1 MNNQNLIKL
10 LNKNLSINGM
20 ITIKKLAW
28 SWEKDIAKKLENSL
42 IEECQV
48 IYGED
53 TVILTLSKNGEVFT
67 VEIIID
73 SIYLEED

>member
-1 MNNQNLIKL
+1 MDI
-10 LNKNLSINGM
+10 S
-20 ITIKKLAW
+20 
-28 SWEKDIAKKLENSL
+28 DIAKKLENSL

-73 SIYLEED
+73 SIYIEED

>member
-28 SWEKDIAKKLENSL
+28 SWEKDIAKKQENIL
-42 IEECQV
+42 RKHCDVKPKPILVNPLTGNIELV
-48 IYGED
+48 
-53 TVILTLSKNGEVFT
+53 
-67 VEIIID
+67 
-73 SIYLEED
+73 YLDFKYKKD

>member
-1 MNNQNLIKL
+1 MDI
-10 LNKNLSINGM
+10 S
-20 ITIKKLAW
+20 
-28 SWEKDIAKKLENSL
+28 DIAKKLENSL

-53 TVILTLSKNGEVFT
+53 TVIFTLSKNGEVFT

>member
-1 MNNQNLIKL
+1 MDI
-10 LNKNLSINGM
+10 S
-20 ITIKKLAW
+20 
-28 SWEKDIAKKLENSL
+28 DIAKKLENSL